1 MKQHLYPSKKVKITF
16 EVEIEILQIYNKK
29 GFVNDQHE
37 INAIDESVNE
47 LMSKIQ
53 HNIESTMIDFND
65 VEYSDNVFANIIA
78 SAKQQ

>member
-16 EVEIEILQIYNKK
+16 EVEIEICQIYNKK

-53 HNIESTMIDFND
+53 HNIESTTIDFND
-65 VEYSDNVFANIIA
+65 VEYSDNVCANIIA
-78 SAKQQ
+78 SAKRQ